1 MRSARAGV
9 LLSALVFF
17 TSAGAAHAHPY
28 FTVTEKQARAGD
40 VVHFAITA
48 AKSRV
53 NYELEIDD
61 RDVLQGSGAGSV
73 ITGEFTMPDLGE
85 RAKTVK
91 VEAEMRE
98 SGKGKKKV
106 KQKVEYLGPAPASP
120 APDPPASDPAPA
132 AGPSPQA
139 AAPSAVAPNAVLAAP
154 QQPPPPAPKVAATPA
169 APAPAVKR
177 ETRRSRS
184 RAPSTRERPAR
195 RAGAQRKRTVPR
207 RERTTSRRP
216 AAARR
221 HRAGRLAPRTAP
233 LFDGV
238 PEPGSRRP
246 VASASANPTTS
257 SLNAIVPPTASLGA
271 EAAKG
276 DRLGLALLVPALA
289 AMAALALAGTA
300 LQRQRS
306 LRRG

>member
-9 LLSALVFF
+9 LISALVFF

-28 FTVTEKQARAGD
+28 FTVTEEQARAGD
-40 VVHFAITA
+40 VVHFAIAA
-48 AKSRV
+48 AKTRV
-53 NYELEIDD
+53 DYELEIDD

-106 KQKVEYLGPAPASP
+106 KQKVEYLGPASASP

-139 AAPSAVAPNAVLAAP
+139 GAPSAVTPNAVLAAP
-154 QQPPPPAPKVAATPA
+154 QQPPPAPKAAATPA

-195 RAGAQRKRTVPR
+195 RAGAQRKRTVHR

-238 PEPGSRRP
+238 PEPGSRKP
-246 VASASANPTTS
+246 VASASAGPTTS
-257 SLNAIVPPTASLGA
+257 SLNALVPPAASLGA
-271 EAAKG
+271 EATER
-276 DRLGLALLVPALA
+276 DRLRLALLVPALA

-300 LQRQRS
+300 LQRHRS